1 MTKEQ
6 LRQYINIKRE
16 KEQLE
21 QYLEELETLMASP
34 RAQTVDGM
42 PFNTSKGESSVEI
55 LAIKHLEIKNLY
67 RAKVKE
73 LTEAL
78 CAIEKAI
85 ETLEPLERT
94 LMRLRYIDGHK
105 WEEVAVAIAYSWQQ
119 THRLHK
125 SALEKLREADA
136 DTE

>member
-6 LRQYINIKRE
+6 LRQYQYIKQE

-21 QYLEELETLMASP
+21 QYLEELETLMTSP
-34 RAQTVDGM
+34 RAQSLDGM
-42 PFNTSKGESSVEI
+42 PFSPSKGESVVEI
-55 LAIKHLEIKNLY
+55 LAIKHLDIKNLY
-67 RAKVKE
+67 RVKVKE
-73 LTEAL
+73 LAEAL

-94 LMRLRYIDGHK
+94 LMRLRYIDGLK
-105 WEEVAVAIAYSWQQ
+105 WEEVAVAIDYSWQQ

-125 SALEKLREADA
+125 SALEKLREVDG
-136 DTE
+136 

>member
-21 QYLEELETLMASP
+21 QYLEELETLMTSP
-34 RAQTVDGM
+34 RAQTLDGM
-42 PFNTSKGESSVEI
+42 PFNPSKGESIVEL

-73 LTEAL
+73 LAEAL

-94 LMRLRYIDGHK
+94 LMRLRYIEGHK
-105 WEEVAVAIAYSWQQ
+105 WEEVAVAIDYSWQQ

-125 SALEKLREADA
+125 SALEKLREI
-136 DTE
+136 E

>member
-21 QYLEELETLMASP
+21 QYLEELDTLIASP
-34 RAQTVDGM
+34 RAQTLDGM
-42 PFNTSKGESSVEI
+42 PFNPSKGESVVEI
-55 LAIKHLEIKNLY
+55 LAIKHMEIKNLY
-67 RAKVKE
+67 RVKVKE
-73 LTEAL
+73 LADAL

-85 ETLEPLERT
+85 DTLEPLERT
-94 LMRLRYIDGHK
+94 LMRLRYIEGHK
-105 WEEVAVAIAYSWQQ
+105 WEEVAVAIDYSWQQ

-125 SALEKLREADA
+125 GALEKLREVEA
-136 DTE
+136 